1 MLHVS
6 LFGTYCIVNCVLL
19 RNSIIIYYLLE
30 TFVFYLWTSLW
41 ILRIDLVVLSVISS
55 LIRVILNQN
64 FRLWYKRYCDY
75 KLNLFNRL
83 KHLYCILLFWLQ
95 LVKYIYFFTDQLN
108 SITLCLKL
116 CIHWDIDLTEAVARP
131 SQTNPNNNF
140 LFTMYLIIYEMTS
153 SNNKRHKRNS
163 KKLLKYPTK
172 EITCTLVKLVR
183 G

>member
-1 MLHVS
+1 M
-6 LFGTYCIVNCVLL
+6 
-19 RNSIIIYYLLE
+19 
-30 TFVFYLWTSLW
+30 
-41 ILRIDLVVLSVISS
+41 
-55 LIRVILNQN
+55 
-64 FRLWYKRYCDY
+64 
-75 KLNLFNRL
+75 
-83 KHLYCILLFWLQ
+83 
-95 LVKYIYFFTDQLN
+95 
-108 SITLCLKL
+108 CLKL